1 LRRRGRSRT
10 RASVRS
16 SSACP
21 RGRTTPPLARRPSER
36 SGRRRRCRNP
46 RSGRGY
52 PCPRERRTP
61 RSTPPP
67 RARREQRRTS
77 HRSARTPGCCT
88 RTQGSRRAPSGRGRS
103 LAGEDVR
110 ERLDVDGVQDAPP
123 LRLLQPGYELGPQ
136 DVDLSVQ
143 QPPAIRHLLL
153 LAREVVD
160 ELLQILVGQ
169 CRKIRQRFHRA
180 LSSRVKLNFSL
191 CPRLEQKRY

>member
-1 LRRRGRSRT
+1 
-10 RASVRS
+10 
-16 SSACP
+16 
-21 RGRTTPPLARRPSER
+21 
-36 SGRRRRCRNP
+36 
-46 RSGRGY
+46 
-52 PCPRERRTP
+52 
-61 RSTPPP
+61 
-67 RARREQRRTS
+67 
-77 HRSARTPGCCT
+77 CT

-160 ELLQILVGQ
+160 QLLQILVGQ

-191 CPRLEQKRY
+191 CPRLEQKRYVRAAAASPCSISSTRARSSRASSSDSSRVPPSA